1 MNTLGL
7 KIKDLVVNERINL
20 IDVENT
26 VMVIDGCNLLFKY
39 ITKIRRNGQI
49 LFDYQGNPVSHILGF
64 FYFTINLLEHKIKPI
79 FIFDGIPPRKKHKED
94 PAKIRRLVKA
104 WNRYK
109 NMRNEKNKSIHFN
122 DSYFLYKYV
131 IEDLMKFIKK
141 LGLPAIRAPSEGEA
155 QAVRLVKEGKA
166 YGVIS
171 RDYDCLAFG
180 CPRLFK
186 NFDFKN
192 HGADYISLKRTLN
205 KNKISY
211 DQFLDMILL
220 LGSDYHPGFKGF
232 GLKTS
237 LKKIKEYGSIDNMKE
252 IYDFNGTDFN
262 SLKDMFKN
270 PVTSNFDIHFQFPN
284 QPVLLEYLLEKNFSI
299 KRINR
304 GIFRLVKAFKN
315 INIKQ
320 KRLDSFLISSS

>member
-1 MNTLGL
+1 LKVLGL
-7 KIKDLVVNERINL
+7 KIKDIVIDEQINL
-20 IDVENT
+20 IDLENT
-26 VMVIDGCNLLFKY
+26 TMVIDGCNLLFKY
-39 ITKIRRNGQI
+39 LTKIRRNGQV
-49 LFDYQGNPVSHILGF
+49 LFDYHGNPVSHILGF

-79 FIFDGIPPRKKHKED
+79 FIFDGIPPRQKHKED
-94 PAKIRRLVKA
+94 PVKIRRLVKA

-109 NMRNEKNKSIHFN
+109 NLSDKKNKIKHFK
-122 DSYFLYKYV
+122 DSYFLYKYI

-186 NFDFKN
+186 NFNFKN
-192 HGADYISLKRTLN
+192 HLVHYISLKNILM
-205 KNKISY
+205 KNNISY
-211 DQFLDMILL
+211 DQLLDLILL

-232 GLKTS
+232 GIKTS
-237 LKKIKEYGSIDNMKE
+237 LKNIKKYGSLDKMKE
-252 IYDFNGTDFN
+252 IYDFNGTDFT
-262 SLKDMFKN
+262 SIKEMFKN
-270 PVTSNFDIHFQFPN
+270 PVTSSFNIHFQFPN
-284 QPVLLEYLLEKNFSI
+284 QPVLLDYLLEKNFSI

-304 GIFRLVKAFKN
+304 GISRLITAFKN
-315 INIKQ
+315 IKIKQ
-320 KRLDSFLISSS
+320 KKLDSFFNNSN